1 MANERLQGK
10 EKIYSTNYFLE
21 IFRSNVKMPLKNAPQ
36 KLNLHFTVSHTN
48 TSVFNI

>member
-1 MANERLQGK
+1 MANERLQG
-10 EKIYSTNYFLE
+10 EEQIYSTIYFLE
-21 IFRSNVKMPLKNAPQ
+21 IFRSNAKIPLKNAPQ